1 MVHTSERIVLHR
13 SKALIS
19 ADPCFAARQV
29 IGRLLDLSHSWRACV
44 ADLLADQRGFHLTA
58 VGSRDSE
65 SAGETSALGDLPFV
79 GLTTVQSNISAS

>member
-1 MVHTSERIVLHR
+1 MLVTTMARARSHVLF
-13 SKALIS
+13 S

-44 ADLLADQRGFHLTA
+44 ADPLADHRASISQLY
-58 VGSRDSE
+58 GSLDSE

-79 GLTTVQSNISAS
+79 L